1 MLKSS
6 WNKECQ
12 LSFHDIPKFLA
23 EYATSFESSEIVR
36 QREASQGNVKA
47 EDMIPVI
54 RKRSGPHGDVI
65 SKYYIVD
72 SADALQKFG
81 QDAW

>member
-1 MLKSS
+1 M
-6 WNKECQ
+6 
-12 LSFHDIPKFLA
+12 SFHDIPKFLA